1 MRYLIRYFLN
11 IVFLCSLLSANAQE
25 RIKLPISQPLSNP
38 DTFGMSLDIPEVVI
52 TAQYGP
58 TDSKNALQS
67 IRMIQRSIIEQQGA
81 NNLEQLLQQ
90 DPNIRIRQDALLGSS
105 MSLLGVSGQNVKI
118 MIDGVPIV
126 GRLDGNIDLS
136 QVNLN
141 NVERIEIIEGPMSVS
156 YGTDALGGVI
166 NLITKKSQQYP
177 YELNLNQQLETRAE
191 SSIGLD
197 AGIRLKDKLLLRL
210 NGGYDWFNGLNADST
225 RSVLWNPKRQA
236 YFDANL
242 RYDFGVDHQIR
253 YQFGFFDEEVQ
264 NLGNIRRPAFKPYAF
279 DDFFLTRRLNH
290 SLAHEG
296 TVLKNY
302 YWQNILSY
310 NQFDRKVNSY
320 RNNFE
325 ENEEIFLTGDST
337 IFDTYLFRSVF
348 ASNFRDRKVNFQ
360 LGTELTRELG
370 AGGRIVD
377 PNSDQIGESEIS
389 DYAIFGS
396 LRYQPVQDLTLETGL
411 RATYNTRY
419 EAPLIPSFHLK
430 YNWSSALSLRASYGK
445 GFRSP
450 SLKELFM
457 SFIDINH
464 FIIGNPDLLAETSDN
479 FQINLAFNKEIR
491 QQRINLKLQLFH
503 NRIQDQIQL
512 FPFIDQNGTTVP
524 TTPDL
529 SQQFAYF
536 NLEKN
541 ITKGATVNASYQ
553 WKDLELGA
561 GIANIFF
568 FNPLSD
574 VSNEVQTF
582 TPTTELSGKIGY
594 RLPFID
600 TKFNLFLRRN
610 DRFISYFPGTE
621 NGETVARQ
629 QIQDGFTMM
638 DLSFS
643 KSVFNQRVNLTAG
656 VRNLLNITQVN
667 VSGGNAG
674 VHNTGTGLA
683 PIGPGR
689 SFFLRANL
697 RLFDNRAAKFKNPPL
712 EQQQKSA
719 FSFYQ
724 NEEKVYASWIENSN
738 EGEQILQYAERKNK
752 AWTRPKTI
760 AIGDQKWF
768 INDLETPQVVQ
779 FPKSPKNLLASWLEN
794 SNPQN
799 VYDHHLTLSQSKN
812 SGKQWSPTFRPY
824 TSEVPAYYGFLKFA
838 PTADDQLLTVWM
850 DGRDTKRQLKNT
862 ERYFPKLKGKM
873 RLYAT
878 SINKKGKR
886 SPEQLLTEDLKALCP
901 FELQTNAEGNILLA
915 YRNQQNNIVVQQQ
928 QNNKWSVAK
937 EIHQDQWDANVS
949 TEGPIMDIIGE
960 QVAIAWYTE
969 LADQAQLQVAMSNNN
984 GNDFVLLNSPDL
996 PDLIGQMDLVWLN
1009 PNTLGLTWLEKQGQQ
1024 TLLKWGYLDL
1034 RGNLI
1039 HQETLFTFPGEIG
1052 PNKPQ
1057 LAIDKNQIL
1066 IAWKPNYQTDLLLL
1080 TRPLSK

>member
-1 MRYLIRYFLN
+1 
-11 IVFLCSLLSANAQE
+11 
-25 RIKLPISQPLSNP
+25 
-38 DTFGMSLDIPEVVI
+38 MSLEIPEVVV

-58 TDSKNALQS
+58 TDSRNALQN
-67 IRMIQRSIIEQQGA
+67 IRTIKRSIIEQQGA

-136 QVNLN
+136 QINLN

-166 NLITKKSQQYP
+166 NLITKKSQRYP

-191 SSIGLD
+191 SSVGLD

-210 NGGYDWFNGLNADST
+210 NGGYDWFNGLSSDTA
-225 RSVLWNPKRQA
+225 RSVLWNPKQQA

-242 RYDFGVDHQIR
+242 RYDFGEDHQIR

-279 DDFFLTRRLNH
+279 DDSFLTRRVNH
-290 SLAHEG
+290 SLSHEG
-296 TVLKNY
+296 SILKNY

-320 RNNFE
+320 RTNFE
-325 ENEEIFLTGDST
+325 ENEEIFLAGDST

-360 LGTELTRELG
+360 LGTELTLEQG
-370 AGGRIVD
+370 AGGRIID
-377 PNSDQIGESEIS
+377 PDADQIGESEIG

-396 LRYQPVQDLTLETGL
+396 LRYQPISDLTLETGL

-419 EAPLIPSFHLK
+419 DAPLIPSFHLK
-430 YNWSSALSLRASYGK
+430 YKWSPALSLRASYGK

-479 FQINLAFNKEIR
+479 FQLNVGFNKEIR

-503 NRIQDQIQL
+503 NQIQDQIQL
-512 FPFIDQNGTTVP
+512 FPFLDQNGTTVP

-541 ITKGATVNASYQ
+541 ITKGATLNANYQ
-553 WKDLELGA
+553 WKDLELGV
-561 GIANIFF
+561 GIANILFY
-568 FNPLSD
+568 NPLSE

-582 TPTTELSGKIGY
+582 TPTTELSGKISY
-594 RLPFID
+594 RLPMID
-600 TKFNLFLRRN
+600 TKFNLFLRKN

-629 QIQDGFTMM
+629 QTQDGFTMV

-643 KSVFNQRVNLTAG
+643 KSVFNQRLNLTAG

-674 VHNTGTGLA
+674 VHNTGTGLT

-689 SFFLRANL
+689 SFFLRASL
-697 RLFDNRAAKFKNPPL
+697 RLFDNQAAKFKNPPL
-712 EQQQKSA
+712 EKQQKSA
-719 FSFYQ
+719 FNLFQ
-724 NEEKVYASWIENSN
+724 NDKQTYASWIENRN
-738 EGEQILQYAERKNK
+738 DGEQVLQYAERKNQ
-752 AWTRPKTI
+752 AWTSPKTI

-768 INDLETPQVVQ
+768 INDLETPQITQ
-779 FPKSPKNLLASWLEN
+779 FPQNPKALLASWLVN
-794 SNPQN
+794 SNPRN
-799 VYDHHLTLSQSKN
+799 VYDHHLSLSQSKN
-812 SGKQWSPTFRPY
+812 GGKQWSSSFRPY
-824 TSEVPAYYGFLKFA
+824 SSEVPAYYGFLKFA
-838 PTADDQLLTVWM
+838 PIAHDQLLTVWM
-850 DGRDTKRQLKNT
+850 DGRDTKQKIKDT
-862 ERYFPKLKGKM
+862 EKYFPNLKGKM
-873 RLYAT
+873 RLYT
-878 SINKKGKR
+878 SSINKKGKVA
-886 SPEQLLTEDLKALCP
+886 PEQFLTDDFKALCP
-901 FELQTNAEGNILLA
+901 FELQTNGVGDVLLV
-915 YRNQQNNIVVQQQ
+915 YRNQQNNIVVQQYQ
-928 QNNKWSVAK
+928 KNEWKTAK
-937 EIHQDQWDANVS
+937 EIHQDQWATKVT
-949 TEGPIMDIIGE
+949 TEGPIMDIINE
-960 QVAIAWYTE
+960 RVAIAWYTE
-969 LADQAQLQVAMSNNN
+969 QTKQAKLQLALSNNN
-984 GNDFVLLNSPDL
+984 GNDFAMINSPEL
-996 PDLIGQMDLVWLN
+996 PKLIGQMDLIWLDET
-1009 PNTLGLTWLEKQGQQ
+1009 TLALAWLEKQDKQTILKLGHLNLQGQI
-1024 TLLKWGYLDL
+1024 T
-1034 RGNLI
+1034 

-1057 LAIDKNQIL
+1057 LAYSKGEIL

-1080 TRPLSK
+1080 TRQW